1 MSNQE
6 AKDRVAELHNANL
19 IEVLAKLRRVDRHAL
34 LDEIDQVETKQFADD
49 IVRWY
54 DALSDEDFKR
64 RLDERY
70 PLISADIE
78 AIRNNTF
85 DTKQLESRF
94 PIELIKKNMEIA
106 GESFESTGTDEPII
120 NDEFDPEVY
129 QTQHLSEEVAN
140 AQVNKL
146 AAEGLDVEFDARNEK
161 TFEYDFECDYEL
173 KKSDDANKQHIR
185 TKLLTEWF
193 VRLSAGERRKI
204 YNTSPTVWMTL
215 ERIYKCEELTKHDF
229 TVDDIYSDLTSGHTR
244 GIFLVDTFLENCTNR
259 IRQANNL
266 IDVRKIPAEPVINDE
281 FDSDAP
287 TTIIVDGVEKTES
300 DTLNYNPYNP
310 DVPDDMSHVVDGD
323 YLIESEC
330 ADKRTMID
338 PYYSLGVDATKDSDI
353 RDFKSEY
360 DTNFN
365 DIVNKPTP
373 SMSDNYEKIA
383 YPKFSEFVLRDFDVV
398 VDSRLVDKAIRR
410 LDAVRRMLAPI
421 KSIIREEEALL
432 DQLNKI
438 MSKIGF
444 REEFVNPAIDPTAI
458 AKIKRVPNNQ
468 DELILVTTTGMTV
481 SELQNRITGLT
492 GKLHGLKIKRERIE
506 FEIIK
511 LEAFLE
517 LDENVAYS
525 ELFVDE
531 NVIIAVKKIEGIV
544 VGIVTNHSG
553 EKLLESVDFISPQD
567 TYDESIAMRRLIRKY
582 YDSFDSDITDT
593 DSDCIGNGNC
603 ETCGGC
609 GYGVDHPEDN

>member
-6 AKDRVAELHNANL
+6 AKDRVAELHDANS
-19 IEVLAKLRRVDRHAL
+19 IEVPSTVDSNI
-34 LDEIDQVETKQFADD
+34 EEETDP
-49 IVRWY
+49 R
-54 DALSDEDFKR
+54 
-64 RLDERY
+64 
-70 PLISADIE
+70 
-78 AIRNNTF
+78 
-85 DTKQLESRF
+85 
-94 PIELIKKNMEIA
+94 IKKLADEGFDVQWNINKE
-106 GESFESTGTDEPII
+106 ETFTD
-120 NDEFDPEVY
+120 DFDY
-129 QTQHLSEEVAN
+129 
-140 AQVNKL
+140 
-146 AAEGLDVEFDARNEK
+146 
-161 TFEYDFECDYEL
+161 DYEL
-173 KKSDDANKQHIR
+173 HKSSKENSKYLKSKVIADWFEH
-185 TKLLTEWF
+185 LTVDES
-193 VRLSAGERRKI
+193 REILNTTPSTYAYLRCI
-204 YNTSPTVWMTL
+204 YDGFPQM
-215 ERIYKCEELTKHDF
+215 DF
-229 TVDDIYSDLTSGHTR
+229 NFTIDDIYSDLTSEHIK
-244 GIFLVDTFLENCTNR
+244 GILPVSTFVNNTLQRNR
-259 IRQANNL
+259 RSNNL
-266 IDVRKIPAEPVINDE
+266 HAVNDQVKTVESTPAEAFFQDQKRFDETNEVNLSENIVDSNIASIDGHYDRYDDKFRALDLTMEFSNVTINTNIDLIDE
-281 FDSDAP
+281 SKFYGEVDEQFDCDYQPTTETVTEAP

-300 DTLNYNPYNP
+300 DTPEYNP
-310 DVPDDMSHVVDGD
+310 DIPDDMSHVVDGD
-323 YLIESEC
+323 YLIDSEC
-330 ADKRTMID
+330 ADKSTMID
-338 PYYSLGVDATKDSDI
+338 PYYSLGVDATKDSDV

-360 DTNFN
+360 DAIFN

-373 SMSDNYEKIA
+373 SMSDYYEKIA

-444 REEFVNPAIDPTAI
+444 REEFVNPAIDSTAI

-567 TYDESIAMRRLIRKY
+567 TYDESLAMRRLIRKY
-582 YDSFDSDITDT
+582 YDSFDSDTTDT
-593 DSDCIGNGNC
+593 DSECIGNGDC